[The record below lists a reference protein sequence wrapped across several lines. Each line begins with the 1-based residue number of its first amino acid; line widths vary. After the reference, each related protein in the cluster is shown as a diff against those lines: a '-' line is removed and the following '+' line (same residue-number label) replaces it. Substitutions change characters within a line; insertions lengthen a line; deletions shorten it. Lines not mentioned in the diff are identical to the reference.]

1 MKVVIFCGGLG
12 VRMGEE
18 TRRIPKPMIEIGGKP
33 ILWHIMRYY
42 SMWGHDDFILCLGYK
57 GDVVKQFFLSYNG
70 ALLNDFVLDHDA
82 ATGTKVELLSRD
94 LDKWR
99 ITFVDT
105 GMNAT
110 IGERLKAVAPF
121 IGDDES
127 FLATYGDGLTDAP
140 LTQVIHAFQERGK
153 KAMFLSVRPQYN
165 AHLVTADADGNVLGV
180 EDLSRSDVRINGG
193 FFVLKREVVDLIEP
207 GDELVEETFAR
218 LIAERELIA
227 YPYDGFFQAMDTIK
241 DRQSLENLHES
252 GQAPWRRVPDV
263 GLPIAVVPADV
274 RAEAVSS

>member
-1 MKVVIFCGGLG
+1 MKVVIFCGGYG

-42 SMWGHDDFILCLGYK
+42 AMWGHDDFILCLGYK
-57 GDVVKQFFLSYNG
+57 GEVVKQFFLSYNG

-121 IGDDES
+121 IGDDET

-140 LTQVIHAFQERGK
+140 LTQVIHAFQESGK

-165 AHLVTADADGNVLGV
+165 AHIVSADADGHVLAV

-207 GDELVEETFAR
+207 GDELVDETFAR

-252 GQAPWRRVPDV
+252 GQAPWRRVPPV
-263 GLPIAVVPADV
+263 GVPIAVAPADV